1 MTIKNTFL
9 TTTVGNICVST
20 NPTTA
25 ITSMYFCNLG
35 SGAATFTVYV
45 VPNGQ
50 TLGPVHTIYEAIQ
63 VAPHDTYIVESEK
76 LLLSQGDT
84 VQAVATT
91 DNEIAATVSFMD
103 L

>member
-35 SGAATFTVYV
+35 SSQAEFTVYV
-45 VPNGQ
+45 VPNGETQ
-50 TLGPVHTIYEAIQ
+50 GAVHTIYESIQ
-63 VAPHDTYIVESEK
+63 IAAHDTYIVESEK

-84 VQAVATT
+84 VKAIAST